1 MKIVITVFLLVL
13 LLVLPSF
20 GEGYIFNVMEADC
33 IMGRNLLPSYPA
45 GWQQVFHGFTIGD
58 FDGNGHKD
66 MAIACRNFWIV
77 ASAPYSWS
85 YIYIVWD
92 VDSLQ
97 DYILLNRDCGV
108 VINAPTDLGRA
119 GMNMVTGD
127 INGDGYDE
135 LFIGEEN
142 LYDYYGKV
150 FIFFGRPREEWV
162 RETYTFYAD
171 VTILGSGTPTGSS
184 WFGFDLFLY
193 PREGDGFDLIVGA
206 PRFAGPDGYGGAVYV
221 LPEFYMSP
229 HYAPLTLDVDSLSP
243 FVIYGRGCPHY
254 PNYFLGTG
262 VSSGFDLNGDRIDDM
277 VLFYLR
283 EGALVGSGGRPDSGG
298 ASLMD
303 FILFGSED
311 SLWGSGEIDSL
322 GNVSYLLNKSWT
334 NFSPADVDGDGL
346 QDLVFTDVS
355 IMSCSSDTME
365 SGIPRLF
372 VRYNRGDIEPGFID
386 SLSDFADVTV
396 SGECENDGTGYALAT
411 GDFNGD
417 GKGDIFVGSSTRPFY
432 NPTIG
437 YLFFGGDADIFPEHL
452 FDAPVRFEVD
462 SLLALE
468 CSGAP
473 WWSLTSCVGAYMN
486 DLNEDGLVDLL
497 FTLMM
502 RSEYFSDF
510 TDQDST
516 FEVFIF
522 SNRRPQ
528 PVLVSPDSVVTD
540 SLEALSFVVRTKFA
554 PLDPN
559 SINLL
564 VNGREYRYPSSALLW
579 NPEDSLLTFTPPA
592 PYNLDSMVIVTFVS
606 LTDSIGTVLDE
617 PVTIRIPTIRSG
629 IEEDIA
635 TPGRVSL
642 SAYPNPFNASVSVTY
657 SLGSTSDVLL
667 EIYSSAGQKVA
678 TLVDERKTAGNYTI
692 QWAPENLPSGLY
704 FVRMKAGKQT
714 VTRKAMCLK

>member
-1 MKIVITVFLLVL
+1 
-13 LLVLPSF
+13 
-20 GEGYIFNVMEADC
+20 
-33 IMGRNLLPSYPA
+33 
-45 GWQQVFHGFTIGD
+45 
-58 FDGNGHKD
+58 
-66 MAIACRNFWIV
+66 
-77 ASAPYSWS
+77 
-85 YIYIVWD
+85 
-92 VDSLQ
+92 
-97 DYILLNRDCGV
+97 
-108 VINAPTDLGRA
+108 
-119 GMNMVTGD
+119 
-127 INGDGYDE
+127 
-135 LFIGEEN
+135 
-142 LYDYYGKV
+142 
-150 FIFFGRPREEWV
+150 
-162 RETYTFYAD
+162 
-171 VTILGSGTPTGSS
+171 
-184 WFGFDLFLY
+184 
-193 PREGDGFDLIVGA
+193 
-206 PRFAGPDGYGGAVYV
+206 
-221 LPEFYMSP
+221 MSP
-229 HYAPLTLDVDSLSP
+229 PHAPLTLDVDSPSP
-243 FVIYGRGCPHY
+243 FVEYGRGCPHY

-262 VSSGFDLNGDRIDDM
+262 ISSGLDLNGDRIEDM
-277 VLFYLR
+277 VRFHWR
-283 EGALVGSGGRPDSGG
+283 EAHIAEGGRPDSGG

-322 GNVSYLLNKSWT
+322 SNVSYLLNKSWT

-452 FDAPVRFEVD
+452 SDAPVMFEVD

-468 CSGAP
+468 CSAFP

-540 SLEALSFVVRTKFA
+540 SLEALSFLVRTKFA

-629 IEEDIA
+629 IEEDIT
-635 TPGRVSL
+635 TPGMVSL
-642 SAYPNPFNASVSVTY
+642 SAYPNPFNMETEIAFSIDSKDGVPVTLTIFDI
-657 SLGSTSDVLL
+657 SGCKLR
-667 EIYSSAGQKVA
+667 
-678 TLVDERKTAGNYTI
+678 TLVSGSFDRGEYTVKWNGKDESGRVVPSGVYLYRLRAGN
-692 QWAPENLPSGLY
+692 
-704 FVRMKAGKQT
+704 T
-714 VTRKAMCLK
+714 VKTKKLVLIK